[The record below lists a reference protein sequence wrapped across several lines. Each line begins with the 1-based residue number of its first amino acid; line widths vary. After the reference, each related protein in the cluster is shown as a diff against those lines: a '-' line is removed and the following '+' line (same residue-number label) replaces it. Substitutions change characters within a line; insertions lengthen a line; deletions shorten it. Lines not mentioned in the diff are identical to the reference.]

1 MTRLASRTLLVF
13 IVVALL
19 AVIGSFLVPLR
30 VIAENSPAAT
40 FRFGGLE
47 RTYRVF
53 RPATLAKSAP
63 VPLVVMLHGGFGT
76 GLQAEK
82 AYHWDE
88 AATRYGFVVL
98 YPDGIRRAWNAG
110 ICCGAPE
117 RDNVDDVGFL
127 SALIDQ
133 IAREQNVDRS
143 RIYVTGISNGAMM
156 AYRMACEAPLDIAAI
171 GPVAGTLTVP
181 CAQAKPTSVLA
192 VHGLADAFVPFE
204 GGVGKGFSR
213 ASRPSVPA
221 SLAHWREIDGCTMPA
236 ERSSGSVTESPATCP
251 HGRAVELITIEGA
264 GHQWPG
270 SVPPPVFLQKLLGPS
285 SDALDATVTLWQFFS
300 AQRS

>member
-192 VHGLADAFVPFE
+192 VPFE

-213 ASRPSVPA
+213 ASRPSVLA

-300 AQRS
+300 AHRS